1 MNALLEKI
9 RLLPVLIF
17 VGVLL
22 LTVKV
27 GGLIEGF
34 SKGNVEVSLAAKGEA
49 QQTNPVQPKPIM
61 LAQAPPTA
69 PTPVPAAE
77 PSPPAAQAPILAPPP
92 SQALSTPVPSGE
104 PGAYT
109 AAELEVLQKLSKRR
123 DELEARAK
131 EMQMREDLAKA
142 AEARLAKKLEEMK
155 QVQSTIEGLLR
166 KYDDQED
173 VKMKSLVKIYESM
186 KPKDAAK
193 IFEQLDMPILLDV
206 IERMKEQKAAAVLAD
221 MSPQKAK
228 EVTAE
233 IADRRKLPRPGAGSG
248 G

>member
-34 SKGNVEVSLAAKGEA
+34 SKPSVEVSLATKGEA

-61 LAQAPPTA
+61 LAQAPTA
-69 PTPVPAAE
+69 QAPADPAPPAAE
-77 PSPPAAQAPILAPPP
+77 APILTPPP
-92 SQALSTPVPSGE
+92 TQALSTPVPSGE

>member
-34 SKGNVEVSLAAKGEA
+34 SKPSVEVTLAAKGEA
-49 QQTNPVQPKPIM
+49 QQTNPVQPKP
-61 LAQAPPTA
+61 LTPAPAPAQAPAPGAVPT
-69 PTPVPAAE
+69 PAAE
-77 PSPPAAQAPILAPPP
+77 PPVPAPAASEALAQP
-92 SQALSTPVPSGE
+92 LPSGE

-109 AAELEVLQKLSKRR
+109 PAELEVLQKLSKRR

-142 AEARLAKKLEEMK
+142 AEARLAKKLVEMK

-173 VKMKSLVKIYESM
+173 LKMKSLVKIYESM
-186 KPKDAAK
+186 KPKDAAR

-221 MSPQKAK
+221 MSPLKAK

-233 IADRRKLPRPGAGSG
+233 LADRRKMPRPGAGSG

>member
-1 MNALLEKI
+1 
-9 RLLPVLIF
+9 
-17 VGVLL
+17 
-22 LTVKV
+22 
-27 GGLIEGF
+27 
-34 SKGNVEVSLAAKGEA
+34 
-49 QQTNPVQPKPIM
+49 
-61 LAQAPPTA
+61 
-69 PTPVPAAE
+69 
-77 PSPPAAQAPILAPPP
+77 
-92 SQALSTPVPSGE
+92 
-104 PGAYT
+104 
-109 AAELEVLQKLSKRR
+109 VLQKLSKRR